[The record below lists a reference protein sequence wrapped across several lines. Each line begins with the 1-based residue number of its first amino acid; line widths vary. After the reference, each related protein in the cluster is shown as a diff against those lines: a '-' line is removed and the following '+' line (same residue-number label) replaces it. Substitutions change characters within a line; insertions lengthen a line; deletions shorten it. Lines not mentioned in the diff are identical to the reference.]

1 VPCTA
6 QEAVA
11 SSLVG
16 FFEKKRLRVP
26 TPHFPATSPAHLTHA
41 SPASSLF
48 PQDFVIYVNEFEPAD
63 PKTAKGKNLQTMS
76 SRELLSSYSFDEGT
90 VDFIG
95 HAMALFSTD
104 EYLGLPA
111 IQLVMRIKLYQ
122 DSLMRFMS
130 NGVKSPY
137 IYPLYGLGELPQGF
151 ARLSAVYDFP
161 LPTPPLSRQFIAFT
175 QVRRHLHAQPPRRPH
190 RVRR

>member
-1 VPCTA
+1 M
-6 QEAVA
+6 
-11 SSLVG
+11 
-16 FFEKKRLRVP
+16 K
-26 TPHFPATSPAHLTHA
+26 
-41 SPASSLF
+41 
-48 PQDFVIYVNEFEPAD
+48 DF
-63 PKTAKGKNLQTMS
+63 GL
-76 SRELLSSYSFDEGT
+76 DEGT

-111 IQLVMRIKLYQ
+111 IHVVMRIKLYQ

-151 ARLSAVYDFP
+151 ARLSAVYVKSPFRCQ
-161 LPTPPLSRQFIAFT
+161 LCMC
-175 QVRRHLHAQPPRRPH
+175 HA
-190 RVRR
+190 VF

>member
-1 VPCTA
+1 MRFPQACSSPHHSLQVPCTA

-16 FFEKKRLRVP
+16 FFEKKRLRVGTIP
-26 TPHFPATSPAHLTHA
+26 YFPASLSARFSRMPHA
-41 SPASSLF
+41 SSHL
-48 PQDFVIYVNEFEPAD
+48 PQDFVIYVNEFEPSD

-151 ARLSAVYDFP
+151 ARLSAV
-161 LPTPPLSRQFIAFT
+161 
-175 QVRRHLHAQPPRRPH
+175 
-190 RVRR
+190 

>member
-1 VPCTA
+1 V
-6 QEAVA
+6 
-11 SSLVG
+11 
-16 FFEKKRLRVP
+16 
-26 TPHFPATSPAHLTHA
+26 SPAA
-41 SPASSLF
+41 SFKSIVANKNHSPILAC
-48 PQDFVIYVNEFEPAD
+48 QDFVIYVNEYEAAD
-63 PKTAKGKNLQTMS
+63 PKTAKGRNLQTMS
-76 SRELLSSYSFDEGT
+76 ARELLKDYSFDEGT

-151 ARLSAVYDFP
+151 ARLSAV
-161 LPTPPLSRQFIAFT
+161 
-175 QVRRHLHAQPPRRPH
+175 
-190 RVRR
+190 

>member
-1 VPCTA
+1 MPCTA

-26 TPHFPATSPAHLTHA
+26 PRILPHTSPTRPLPHHTC
-41 SPASSLF
+41 PT
-48 PQDFVIYVNEFEPAD
+48 QDFVIYVNEFEPAD

-151 ARLSAVYDFP
+151 ARLSAVYDSP

-175 QVRRHLHAQPPRRPH
+175 QVRRHVHAQPPRRPH